1 MTEQFTPRQ
10 IYLKDLSFQVPSG
23 ASIFTDAWKPQ
34 VKIDVKVSHVQVQ
47 GGQIHGELTEV
58 VLTISVVGT
67 NNGST
72 AFMIEVLQAGIFQL
86 SGFSGE
92 ALDRILLGKCPALL
106 LPYACEVI
114 DSTLMR
120 ARFPALLLD
129 PIDFEANWR
138 SLKQAV

>member
-34 VKIDVKVSHVQVQ
+34 VKIDVKVSHAQVQ
-47 GGQIHGELTEV
+47 GGLTEV

-72 AFMIEVLQAGIFQL
+72 AFMIEVLQAGIFQVT
-86 SGFSGE
+86 GFSGE
-92 ALDRILLGKCPALL
+92 ALRQKIDGAPDLGREMML
-106 LPYACEVI
+106 VGI
-114 DSTLMR
+114 DGVDVSPQL
-120 ARFPALLLD
+120 RF
-129 PIDFEANWR
+129 
-138 SLKQAV
+138 

>member
-34 VKIDVKVSHVQVQ
+34 VKIDVKVSHAQVQV
-47 GGQIHGELTEV
+47 GLTEV

-72 AFMIEVLQAGIFQL
+72 AFMIEVLQAGIFQVT
-86 SGFSGE
+86 GFSGE
-92 ALDRILLGKCPALL
+92 ALDRLLLGKCPALL
-106 LPYACEVI
+106 LPYAREVI

>member
-34 VKIDVKVSHVQVQ
+34 VKIDVKVSHAQVQV
-47 GGQIHGELTEV
+47 GLTEV

-72 AFMIEVLQAGIFQL
+72 AFMVEVLQAGIFQVT
-86 SGFSGE
+86 GFSGE
-92 ALDRILLGKCPALL
+92 ALDRLLLGKCPALL
-106 LPYACEVI
+106 LPYAREVI

>member
-34 VKIDVKVSHVQVQ
+34 VKIDVKVSHAQVQ
-47 GGQIHGELTEV
+47 GGLTEV
-58 VLTISVVGT
+58 VLTISVVGA

-72 AFMIEVLQAGIFQL
+72 AFMIEVLQAGIFQV

-106 LPYACEVI
+106 LPYAREVI

-120 ARFPALLLD
+120 ARFPALILD

>member
-34 VKIDVKVSHVQVQ
+34 VKIDVKVSHAQVQ
-47 GGQIHGELTEV
+47 DGLTEV

-72 AFMIEVLQAGIFQL
+72 AFMIEVLQAGIFQVT
-86 SGFSGE
+86 GFSGE
-92 ALDRILLGKCPALL
+92 ALDRLLLGKCPALL
-106 LPYACEVI
+106 LPYAREVI